1 MPASEEKAAFE
12 ANAHVY
18 QRALLHFQ
26 GVEGLDVYNCS
37 VPFTWAG
44 KTYLYGRLEKRSAW
58 AQSWTGLF
66 QQVGPDTYALTLTP
80 WGYQLEDPYV
90 SMIRGELVLGGTHV
104 RKRQGNIDTYYGY
117 FYRGTTPEN
126 LQYFTTGPEGMK
138 DIRLVELA
146 DGKVGVFS
154 RPRGEHV
161 RRLYGSSAMIGFAVI
176 DSLDDLNAD
185 VIASATP
192 IPGLFADEEWGGCN
206 QAYLLDDGRIGVLGH
221 QSFCVHASKEDRQ
234 IDPTQPWC
242 DESLAVYMNVA
253 FEFDPHSFAV
263 TNKRIV
269 GTRSCYPAY
278 PCKRPSLRDCA
289 FTSGITLRADGR
301 VDLYSG
307 IGDTAEGRIVVD
319 YPFSRPLHNRGG
331 ITCGYCND

>member
-1 MPASEEKAAFE
+1 MPAPEEKAAFE
-12 ANAHVY
+12 ANARIY
-18 QRALLHFQ
+18 QRALLRFQ

-37 VPFTWAG
+37 VPFVWAG
-44 KTYLYGRLEKRSAW
+44 RTYLYGRVEKRAAW

-66 QQVGPDTYALTLTP
+66 QQVGPDAYALTPTP

-90 SMIRGELVLGGTHV
+90 TMIHGELVLGGTHV

-117 FYRGTTPEN
+117 FYRGASPED

-146 DGKVGVFS
+146 DGRMGVFS
-154 RPRGEHV
+154 RPRGEAV
-161 RRLYGSSAMIGFAVI
+161 RRQYGSSAMIGFTVI
-176 DSLDDLNAD
+176 DSLDALSAE
-185 VIASATP
+185 VIAGATP
-192 IPGLFADEEWGGCN
+192 IRGLFGDEEWGGCN

-221 QSFCVHASKEDRQ
+221 QSFSVHAPGNAQ
-234 IDPTQPWC
+234 NDPAQPWH
-242 DESLAVYMNVA
+242 DGSLAVYMNIA
-253 FEFDPHSFAV
+253 FEFDPRSFEV
-263 TNKRIV
+263 SNKQII
-269 GTRSCYPAY
+269 GTRSCYPDY

-289 FTSGITLRADGR
+289 FTSGMTLRADGR

-319 YPFSRPLHNRGG
+319 YPFSRPLRDPCG
-331 ITCGYCND
+331 IVCSRCIG